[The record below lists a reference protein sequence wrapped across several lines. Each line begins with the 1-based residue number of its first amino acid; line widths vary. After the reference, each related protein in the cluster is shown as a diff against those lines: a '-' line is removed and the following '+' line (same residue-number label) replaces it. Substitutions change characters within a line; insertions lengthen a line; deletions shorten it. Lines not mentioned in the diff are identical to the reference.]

1 MADDRRDPFRT
12 FNFRLEIDDTP
23 VAAFSDVTWLQSDGE
38 VADYRTGMDLPL
50 NTRRIPG
57 LRKYGPISLK
67 RGMVSDSTLWDWY
80 RNIATGKL
88 DRRNGSVIL
97 MDEQRKD
104 VLRWNFE
111 SAWPNK
117 IQASD
122 LKASGNEIAIES
134 IELVVESITL
144 EVG

>member
-1 MADDRRDPFRT
+1 MPDDRQDPFRS

-23 VAAFSDVTWLQSDGE
+23 VAAFSEVTGLQSDGE
-38 VADYRTGMDLPL
+38 VADYRTGMDVPL
-50 NTRRIPG
+50 NARRLPG

-67 RGMVSDSTLWDWY
+67 RGMLADSTLWDWY
-80 RNIATGKL
+80 RNIATGKP

-97 MDEQRKD
+97 MNEQRED

-111 SAWPNK
+111 SGWPNS
-117 IQASD
+117 ISASD
-122 LKASGNEIAIES
+122 LRASGNEVAVET
-134 IELVVESITL
+134 IELVVESIVL